1 MRATRYTNIFT
12 HIIISCL
19 KAIIKA
25 NRLFQ
30 FSNNRLNRNH
40 LYNTAKSKSN
50 QAHSFGNLLLSPWHL
65 ACSQTL
71 YFLFKVR
78 RARMIK
84 NKPRGIYW
92 PPAQRGR
99 GGGRRNFI
107 FLSLARVLASPT
119 RTPMFSK
126 RTKRKIKKRLCTGYL
141 TFNLLFISY
150 FIFASLKEIL
160 LAVFNIEEKTDK
172 G

>member
-19 KAIIKA
+19 KAIVKA
-25 NRLFQ
+25 NRLYQ

-50 QAHSFGNLLLSPWHL
+50 QARSFGNLLLSPWHL

-78 RARMIK
+78 RASVIK

-107 FLSLARVLASPT
+107 FLSRAPRSFSLACSPRHS

-126 RTKRKIKKRLCTGYL
+126 RTKRKMKNVCVQATWHL
-141 TFNLLFISY
+141 T
-150 FIFASLKEIL
+150 
-160 LAVFNIEEKTDK
+160 
-172 G
+172 